1 MDAIQEKMWDALVEL
16 DAELVARAFTDY
28 HGNCLLD
35 RGFYEF
41 LCDEGYM
48 EPEPNDDDDD
58 EDGEDE

>member
-1 MDAIQEKMWDALVEL
+1 MDAIQEKIWDTLVEL
-16 DAELVARAFTDY
+16 DAESVARAFTDY

-48 EPEPNDDDDD
+48 EQELDDGDD
-58 EDGEDE
+58 ESEEEE